1 MKMKKNLLI
10 LFTLVII
17 VGSLLEGCSK
27 EVIPTTS
34 THSNISMATKLA
46 LGTLKL
52 EGTSIAVT
60 RDEASE
66 LLPLWQA
73 YQSLSN
79 SDTGSQLGVDA
90 LVNQNQGVVKS
101 NKVVWVGY

>member
-52 EGTSIAVT
+52 E
-60 RDEASE
+60 
-66 LLPLWQA
+66 
-73 YQSLSN
+73 
-79 SDTGSQLGVDA
+79 
-90 LVNQNQGVVKS
+90 
-101 NKVVWVGY
+101 